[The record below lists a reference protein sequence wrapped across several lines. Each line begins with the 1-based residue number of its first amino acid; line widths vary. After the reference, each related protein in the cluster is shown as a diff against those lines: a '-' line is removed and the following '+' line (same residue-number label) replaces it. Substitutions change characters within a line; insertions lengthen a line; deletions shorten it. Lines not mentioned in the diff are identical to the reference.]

1 MCGPEGAFGLHISG
15 VMALSEEF
23 ITIFTCIIAGIG
35 AGVGTGFA
43 GLSAAAFIGPLLIGI
58 VGVPAYQA
66 TGIGLASDV
75 LASAVS
81 AWTYYRAGNLDMKNG
96 KKLLVMVLIGTLLG
110 SIVAGGVN
118 NGALGLFSIIGS
130 VFLGIQQ
137 LQTAIRR
144 REMHYVLPLPETPA
158 WRRAERII
166 GGLVI
171 GFICGFMGTGGGM
184 MMLLVLTIVMGYEL
198 KVAVGTSVFIMTF
211 TALFGSSLHFAIKG
225 LPDFKILALC
235 AVVTCIT
242 AWLSARLANHLPP
255 IIARGVVGA
264 LLVGMGILMLVF
276 KLLGL
281 S

>member
-1 MCGPEGAFGLHISG
+1 
-15 VMALSEEF
+15 MALSEEF
-23 ITIFTCIIAGIG
+23 ITVFTCVIAGIG

-58 VGVPAYQA
+58 VGIPAYQA

-81 AWTYYRAGNLDMKNG
+81 AWTYHRAGNLDMKNG
-96 KKLLVMVLIGTLLG
+96 KKLLIMVLIGTLAG
-110 SIVAGGVN
+110 SIAAGGVEN
-118 NGALGLFSIIGS
+118 NALGILSIGGS
-130 VFLGIQQ
+130 LVLGVQQ
-137 LQTAIRR
+137 LQTAIRGK
-144 REMHYVLPLPETPA
+144 ENKMVLPLPDTPA

-184 MMLLVLTIVMGYEL
+184 MMLIVLTVVMGYEL
-198 KVAVGTSVFIMTF
+198 RIAVGTSVFIMTF

-225 LPDFKILALC
+225 TPDLGILVLC
-235 AVVTCIT
+235 AAVTFIA
-242 AWLSARLANHLPP
+242 AWLSAKLANHLKP
-255 IIARGVVGA
+255 IVARGVVGA